1 MVSKESLYAARTVSK
16 EGKNEITGAC
26 APEELPSH
34 GPFSE
39 SSRKTLCRN
48 KGEIH
53 RSGVGAKRNS
63 QDGGKAK
70 SGETPPPPR
79 GRPRKRAARQD
90 SGAGS

>member
-16 EGKNEITGAC
+16 EGKNEITGAR
-26 APEELPSH
+26 AAEELPLR

-48 KGEIH
+48 KGETH

-63 QDGGKAK
+63 QDGSKAK
-70 SGETPPPPR
+70 SGETPR

>member
-16 EGKNEITGAC
+16 EGKNEITGAR

-48 KGEIH
+48 KGETH

-63 QDGGKAK
+63 QDGSKAK